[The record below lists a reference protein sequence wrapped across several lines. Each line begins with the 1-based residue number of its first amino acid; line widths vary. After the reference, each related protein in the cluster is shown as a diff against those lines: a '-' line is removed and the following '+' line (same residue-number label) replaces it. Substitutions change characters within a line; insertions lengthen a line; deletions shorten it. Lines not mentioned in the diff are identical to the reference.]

1 MLLLR
6 MKLFIKRSNGLNSD
20 MENKIAKIISAIGHP
35 LLTIP
40 LFVMVTLFHFE
51 TFESAMRISVLIT
64 GGLIIP
70 VSYSM
75 YRKSKK
81 GAYTN
86 FDVSDRVQRQRWYLL
101 PIALLTVLTV
111 VLYLTHQPL
120 PLCYGMLCGLLLL
133 ICSSFTNQFLK
144 VSLHTAYSFYIVVLA
159 WQIVGARIG
168 IVFILLAII
177 VSWSRLVLKRHSILE
192 LIFGCVFGVLF
203 GLLFVFLVISNV

>member
-6 MKLFIKRSNGLNSD
+6 TRLFIKCLNGLDSKKVD
-20 MENKIAKIISAIGHP
+20 KIAKIISVIGHP

-40 LFVMVTLFHFE
+40 LFIMVTLFHFE
-51 TFESAMRISVLIT
+51 AFESALRISALIAI
-64 GGLIIP
+64 GLIMP
-70 VSYSM
+70 VGYSM

-81 GAYTN
+81 GEYTN

-101 PIALLTVLTV
+101 PIVLLSVLTAI
-111 VLYLTHQPL
+111 LYLTHQPL
-120 PLCYGMLCGLLLL
+120 SLCYGMLCGLLLL

-159 WQIVGARIG
+159 WQMVGIKIG

-177 VSWSRLVLKRHSILE
+177 VSWSRWVLKRHSIIE
-192 LIFGCVFGVLF
+192 LILGCFFGVLF
-203 GLLFVFLVISNV
+203 GLLFVFLVKK